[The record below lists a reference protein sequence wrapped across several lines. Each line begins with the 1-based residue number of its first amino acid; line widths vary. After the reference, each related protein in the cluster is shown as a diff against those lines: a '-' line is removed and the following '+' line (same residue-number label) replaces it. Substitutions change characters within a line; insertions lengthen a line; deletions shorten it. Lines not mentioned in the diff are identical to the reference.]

1 MVGVKICCECG
12 CSYFLWICCYFVCFC
27 FVCSFLIVFVQCVY
41 VVYYCC
47 RCILFLLLLLY
58 FLFLAPPFLTTYIS
72 SPFHYFLS
80 TSTNKTPNLSFI
92 RLFVHRPARRR
103 VLQIVLVKHAC
114 GFGSTNARY
123 SRVYHDGQ
131 LSGGKYSSFCQ
142 INTLWRRDTTFYG
155 HFITSCYTFP
165 SFIKQQ

>member
-1 MVGVKICCECG
+1 MC
-12 CSYFLWICCYFVCFC
+12 L
-27 FVCSFLIVFVQCVY
+27 
-41 VVYYCC
+41 YC
-47 RCILFLLLLLY
+47 LLLLSLY
-58 FLFLAPPFLTTYIS
+58 FVFITVTLFLIS
-72 SPFHYFLS
+72 CSSYLNYVYFFAFHYFLS
-80 TSTNKTPNLSFI
+80 TSTNKTPNLTFI